1 VTRYLSNFNTEVMEH
16 ASFDVVII
24 GAGLAGMFCA
34 LNLPH
39 KMKIA
44 ILCKGAV
51 EECDSYIA
59 QGGIA
64 ASIGN
69 DNREL
74 HINDTMNAG
83 CGINDPRAVQ
93 ILVEESEAAIRKLI
107 ALGVAFDR
115 EPNGDFQ
122 RSLEGNHSAKRI
134 LHVNG
139 DGTGKGI
146 MTALIADCAM
156 RDNISL
162 FEHTFALDLVTHE
175 GICCGVIAE
184 TSGKRFYLSAPAVV
198 MATGGIGQ
206 LFPVTTNS
214 VVLTGD
220 GIAAA
225 SRAGA
230 TLDSL
235 EYIQFHPTALYTSSN
250 AERAFLIS
258 EAVRGEGALLR
269 NKNGERFMKHY
280 DSRLELA
287 PRDIVA
293 RAIFDQ
299 MKKTNHPCVYLDIT
313 KKSRAFLKR
322 RFPMIFKECL
332 KYHIDMSQ
340 DWIPVVPCEHY
351 FMGGIRTDYNGRT
364 NIDRLYAVGECACTG
379 VHGANR
385 LASNSLLEAAVFAAR
400 TADAIAGRVIPHVN
414 IKNEIYSS
422 KKIRG
427 LSNPKRLRAGLRQL
441 MAEKVGIVRSEQK
454 LRQALATIEQVQQK
468 DIDPVD
474 LKTIEEY
481 EIANM
486 AETARLIV
494 RAAAKN
500 GHSIGSHYIVKTK
513 AECEMYGL

>member
-1 VTRYLSNFNTEVMEH
+1 MTRYLSNFNTAVMEH

-34 LNLPH
+34 LNLPRQ
-39 KMKIA
+39 MKIA
-44 ILCKGAV
+44 ILCKELV

-74 HINDTMNAG
+74 HISDTMTAG
-83 CGINDPRAVQ
+83 CEINDLRAVQ
-93 ILVEESEAAIRKLI
+93 ILVEESESAIEKLVE
-107 ALGVAFDR
+107 LGVDFDR
-115 EPNGDFQ
+115 DSDGRFQ
-122 RSLEGNHSAKRI
+122 RSLEGSHSVKRI

-139 DGTGKGI
+139 DSTGKGI
-146 MTALIADCAM
+146 MKALIAACAM
-156 RDNISL
+156 RDHISL

-175 GICCGVIAE
+175 GICFGVIAE
-184 TSGKRFYLSAPAVV
+184 KSGKRFYLSAPAVV

-220 GIAAA
+220 GLAAA
-225 SRAGA
+225 SRAGV

-235 EYIQFHPTALYTSSN
+235 EYIQFHPTALYTSKN

-269 NKNGERFMKHY
+269 NKNGERFMLHY

-299 MKKTNHPCVYLDIT
+299 MKKTNSPCVYLDIT
-313 KKSRAFLKR
+313 KKSRAFLKQ
-322 RFPMIFKECL
+322 RFPMIFSECL
-332 KYHIDMSQ
+332 KNSIDMSK

-351 FMGGIRTDYNGRT
+351 FMGGIRTDYDGRT
-364 NIDRLYAVGECACTG
+364 NIDRLYAVGECACTD

-385 LASNSLLEAAVFAAR
+385 LASNSLLEAVVFGAR
-400 TADAIAGRVIPHVN
+400 TAASIADRVGPYAN
-414 IKNEIYSS
+414 IKDEIYNGKRMEGLHNL
-422 KKIRG
+422 KK
-427 LSNPKRLRAGLRQL
+427 LRASLRHL
-441 MAEKVGIVRSEQK
+441 MAEKAGIIRSEQK
-454 LRQALATIEQVQQK
+454 LRQALATIEQVQQEK
-468 DIDPVD
+468 IDPVN
-474 LKTIEEY
+474 LKTREEY

-486 AETARLIV
+486 VETAKLIV

-500 GHSIGSHYIVKTK
+500 GRSIGSHYIVNTQN
-513 AECEMYGL
+513 ECGMCEL